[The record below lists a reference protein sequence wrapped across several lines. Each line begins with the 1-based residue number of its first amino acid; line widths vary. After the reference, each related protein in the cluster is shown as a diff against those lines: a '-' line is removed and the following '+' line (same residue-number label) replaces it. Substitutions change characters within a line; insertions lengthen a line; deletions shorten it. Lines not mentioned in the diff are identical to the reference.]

1 MGAASATRPHHV
13 IPPVVGVHPH
23 GRYAPWVPDSST
35 TVVAIVPCLDEE
47 ATVGTVV
54 RDLIAAVP
62 GITVYVFD
70 NGSTDRTVEVATEA
84 GAIVRHESRRGK
96 GNVVRRAF
104 GDLQADV
111 FVLIDGDDTYDVS
124 ALPGMIALLHSG
136 PYDQVVGV
144 RREDGSSAYRP
155 GHASGNNFFNAVVSR
170 LFGEPVQDMLTGYR
184 VLSERFVKSF
194 PVRSRGF
201 EVETEMTVHSV
212 GLRVPTVYVE
222 VGFKDRPPGS
232 ESKLR
237 TYHDGFRILGLILR
251 LARYER
257 PQPFHAALAVVLGL
271 VSLVLGLP
279 VILDYFDTGLVR
291 RFPTA
296 ILASSIAVIAVLA
309 LIMGMLLE
317 ANRRVR
323 DEGAR
328 LAYLR
333 FPPPEHK

>member
-1 MGAASATRPHHV
+1 
-13 IPPVVGVHPH
+13 
-23 GRYAPWVPDSST
+23 
-35 TVVAIVPCLDEE
+35 
-47 ATVGTVV
+47 
-54 RDLIAAVP
+54 
-62 GITVYVFD
+62 
-70 NGSTDRTVEVATEA
+70 
-84 GAIVRHESRRGK
+84 
-96 GNVVRRAF
+96 
-104 GDLQADV
+104 
-111 FVLIDGDDTYDVS
+111 
-124 ALPGMIALLHSG
+124 
-136 PYDQVVGV
+136 
-144 RREDGSSAYRP
+144 
-155 GHASGNNFFNAVVSR
+155 
-170 LFGEPVQDMLTGYR
+170 
-184 VLSERFVKSF
+184 
-194 PVRSRGF
+194 VRSRGF

-257 PQPFHAALAVVLGL
+257 PQPFHAALAVVLAL

-279 VILDYFDTGLVR
+279 VILEYFDTGLVR

-296 ILASSIAVIAVLA
+296 ILASSVAVIAVLA

>member
-1 MGAASATRPHHV
+1 MSVIRPLV
-13 IPPVVGVHPH
+13 
-23 GRYAPWVPDSST
+23 A
-35 TVVAIVPCLDEE
+35 AIVPCLDEE
-47 ATVGTVV
+47 ATIGSVV
-54 RDLIAAVP
+54 RELAAAVP

-84 GAIVRHESRRGK
+84 GAVVRREARKGK

-104 GDLQADV
+104 ADIDADV
-111 FVLIDGDDTYDVS
+111 FVLIDGDDTYEVA
-124 ALPGMIALLHSG
+124 ALPGMIELLHSG

-144 RREDGSSAYRP
+144 RREGDSSAYRR
-155 GHASGNNFFNAVVSR
+155 GHSAGNLFFNQVVSR

-184 VLSERFVKSF
+184 VLSNRFVKSF

-212 GLRVPTVYVE
+212 SLRVPTVYVD
-222 VGFKDRPPGS
+222 VAFKDRPPGS

-257 PQPFHAALAVVLGL
+257 PQPFHGLIAAVLAVI
-271 VSLVLGLP
+271 SLLLGLP
-279 VILDYFDTGLVR
+279 VVLEYFDTGLVR

-333 FPPPEHK
+333 LPSPEHR

>member
-1 MGAASATRPHHV
+1 MR
-13 IPPVVGVHPH
+13 
-23 GRYAPWVPDSST
+23 SSPCA
-35 TVVAIVPCLDEE
+35 VVAIVPCLNEE
-47 ATVGTVV
+47 ATVGAVV
-54 RDLIAAVP
+54 RDLIATVP
-62 GITVYVFD
+62 GITVFVFD
-70 NGSTDRTVEVATEA
+70 NGSTDRTVERAAEA
-84 GAIVRHESRRGK
+84 GAVVRHELRRGK

-111 FVLIDGDDTYDVS
+111 FVLIDGDDTYDVA
-124 ALPGMIALLHSG
+124 ALPDMIALLHSG

-144 RREDGSSAYRP
+144 RRETGPSAYRR
-155 GHASGNNFFNAVVSR
+155 GHSTGNVAFNAVVSR
-170 LFGEPVQDMLTGYR
+170 LFGQPVQDMLTGYR

-212 GLRVPTVYVE
+212 GLRVPTAYVD
-222 VGFKDRPPGS
+222 VGFRDRPLGS
-232 ESKLR
+232 ASKLR
-237 TYHDGFRILGLILR
+237 TYHDGFRILGLIVR

-257 PQPFHAALAVVLGL
+257 PQPFHAVIACVLAL
-271 VSLVLGLP
+271 VSLALGLP
-279 VILDYFDTGLVR
+279 VILEYFDTGLVR

-309 LIMGMLLE
+309 LVMGMLLE

-333 FPPPEHK
+333 LPPPEHR